1 MSRVKKD
8 ESNQIEKIKKYLHL
22 AQYNIN
28 SFIINFGS
36 NEIISN
42 NDIQLLISNIS
53 KYDKLSKTKEKNW
66 QIVKKILLII

>member
-1 MSRVKKD
+1 MSRVKKN

-36 NEIISN
+36 KEIIEN

-66 QIVKKILLII
+66 QNVKNILLIT